1 MAAARRSSG
10 RPFASDAWRRRFRP
24 SHAVVVSCPSITA
37 VYASAIASDCPG
49 YQIHSHSTPRAHSFA
64 GSNPFERTARRVLME
79 SAVST
84 PARFAARAET
94 VVRLRAVP
102 GTFRQPSE
110 LDPSPNEKHI
120 ASIAN
125 GDHAAMAHLYDATQ
139 ASVFALA
146 LRIVEDRAAAEDVV
160 IEVYSQCW
168 RQARSFDRNRGTVIS
183 WLMNMTRSR
192 ALDSVRARRRRVAT
206 IPIDEEARG
215 IGSADPGP
223 AESSLAS
230 ERGVIVRSALTALSA
245 AQREAI
251 ELAFFS
257 DLSHSAIAARLGLP
271 LGTIKTRIRDGMIK
285 MRELLA
291 PIAETDEKH
300 RA

>member
-1 MAAARRSSG
+1 M
-10 RPFASDAWRRRFRP
+10 
-24 SHAVVVSCPSITA
+24 
-37 VYASAIASDCPG
+37 
-49 YQIHSHSTPRAHSFA
+49 
-64 GSNPFERTARRVLME
+64 LME
-79 SAVST
+79 SAVSA

-102 GTFRQPSE
+102 GTLFQPSE
-110 LDPSPNEKHI
+110 LEASPNEKHI
-120 ASIAN
+120 ARIAN
-125 GDHAAMAHLYDATQ
+125 GDHQAMADLYDATQ

-168 RQARSFDRNRGTVIS
+168 RQARSFDRSRGTAIS

-192 ALDSVRARRRRVAT
+192 AIDLVRARRRRVTT
-206 IPIDEEARG
+206 IPIDEEAHG
-215 IGSADPGP
+215 IASGDPGP
-223 AESSLAS
+223 AESSLTS
-230 ERGVIVRSALTALSA
+230 ERGAIVRAALAALSA
-245 AQREAI
+245 TQREAV

-257 DLSHSAIAARLGLP
+257 GLSHSAIAARLGLP

-291 PIAETDEKH
+291 PIAEMDEK
-300 RA
+300 RQA